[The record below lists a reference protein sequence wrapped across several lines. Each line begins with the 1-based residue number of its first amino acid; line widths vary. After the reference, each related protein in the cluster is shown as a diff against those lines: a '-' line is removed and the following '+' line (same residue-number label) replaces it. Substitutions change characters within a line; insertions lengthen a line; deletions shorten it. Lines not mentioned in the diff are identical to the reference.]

1 MGLIFSSIHPLC
13 LWTGKLSLLTFR
25 MISNKWGLSNANFS
39 FVFFGGCSIA
49 PLFPFPCYS
58 VCYFSLVVFYDAFLS
73 FIFYVSCLFSRFMFC
88 SYHEVCLIDKIVLF
102 LLLAFYLHLPIQ
114 VLSFSSSPFMFLL
127 PQSILFYLWVCY
139 KIKVATVISTAFF
152 SLLVI
157 L

>member
-13 LWTGKLSLLTFR
+13 IWTGKLSLLTFR

-58 VCYFSLVVFYDAFLS
+58 VRYFSLVVFYDAFLS
-73 FIFYVSCLFSRFMFC
+73 SIFYVSCVFSRFMFC
-88 SYHEVCLIDKIVLF
+88 SYHEACLIDKIVLF
-102 LLLAFYLHLPIQ
+102 LLLAFYLHLPVWIPFF
-114 VLSFSSSPFMFLL
+114 LFPFWLLFSQIIPF
-127 PQSILFYLWVCY
+127 V
-139 KIKVATVISTAFF
+139 V
-152 SLLVI
+152 SLLNWSTYSYFYCFNSFN